1 MRNLRPPS
9 MATTDV
15 EGRQNG
21 TKFNPVREIIFVFV
35 ICMAQFMTQ
44 AGIGCDMSPLEIIGD
59 SFNIKD
65 SGILSWFIAGYSLTS
80 GTFILFFGRC
90 GDVFGYHKL
99 FIIGFAWYSLW
110 SIVAGVSVY
119 SNHVLFIFAR
129 TLQGIGPSMLLPNAL
144 AILGS
149 TYGPGAKKNLIFAL
163 FGATAPNGSIIGS
176 VFAAI
181 FSELAWWPWL
191 FWVCAIVCAILAVM
205 GWFTIPRIHHEREKQ
220 DLSFVEWIH
229 ELDIIG
235 ACLGVGG
242 LALINLA
249 WNQAPI
255 SGWQTPYVYVVLIIG
270 ALLLSS
276 FIAWEVYIAQ
286 KPLIPFQALTLDV
299 SFVLGCMAC
308 GWASFGIWIYYLWLF
323 MLRIRGIPPLLAS
336 AHWVPPGVSGLIA
349 AFTTGYLMSRL
360 KPGWIMLMAM
370 IAFTLGI
377 LFVALNPV
385 HQTYWALTFVSLIVM
400 PWGMDMSFP
409 ASTVLLSNSVERK
422 HQGIAASLVTT
433 VVNYSI
439 SIGLGFAGTVE
450 VHVNNGG
457 KTFNDTLKG
466 YRGAMYLGIGIAGLG
481 IVISVLYLVKSTVQ
495 QLADG
500 KQNQEEYE
508 EEEKEPISGST
519 SPTSW

>member
-1 MRNLRPPS
+1 
-9 MATTDV
+9 MATADF
-15 EGRQNG
+15 EGSQNG
-21 TKFNPVREIIFVFV
+21 TKLHPVREITFVFV

-44 AGIGCDMSPLEIIGD
+44 AGIGCNMSSLEIIGD

-90 GDVFGYHKL
+90 GDLFGYHKL
-99 FIIGFAWYSLW
+99 FVIGFAWYSLW
-110 SIVAGVSVY
+110 SIIAGLSVY
-119 SNHVLFIFAR
+119 SNYILFIFAR
-129 TLQGIGPSMLLPNAL
+129 TMQGIGPSMLLPNAL

-149 TYGPGAKKNLIFAL
+149 TYGPGKKKNLIFSL

-191 FWVCAIVCAILAVM
+191 FWVCAIVCAIFAIM
-205 GWFTIPRIHHEREKQ
+205 GWLTIPRIYHEREKQ
-220 DLSFVEWIH
+220 DLSFVEWTH

-270 ALLLSS
+270 ALLLGS
-276 FIAWEVYIAQ
+276 FIAWEVYLAK

-323 MLRIRGIPPLLAS
+323 VLRIRGIPPLLAS
-336 AHWVPPGVSGLIA
+336 AQWVPPGVSGLIA
-349 AFTTGYLMSRL
+349 AFTTGYLMSRI

-377 LFVALNPV
+377 LFVAINPV
-385 HQTYWALTFVSLIVM
+385 DQTYWGLTFVSLIVM

-409 ASTVLLSNSVERK
+409 ASTVLLSNSVERR

-457 KTFNDTLKG
+457 KTFNDTLMG
-466 YRGAMYLGIGIAGLG
+466 YRGAMYLGIGMAGLG
-481 IVISVLYLVKSTVQ
+481 MIISVLYLVKSTAKRDQ
-495 QLADG
+495 DG
-500 KQNQEEYE
+500 EENYMLE
-508 EEEKEPISGST
+508 ELEEKEPASEPT
-519 SPTSW
+519 HSPTSW